1 MLTHFERGAAKFRR
15 MQGYPDATPS
25 LPNWRLG
32 HNQGQRKDTRVPLE
46 VARPCGHGAYP
57 QGHLWAAPT
66 SVARMRQGAL
76 PGPHPPSVARQ
87 MRDGAHTAAA
97 RMRQG
102 GLPGPHP

>member
-1 MLTHFERGAAKFRR
+1 MLTLFQWSAAEYRV
-15 MQGYPDATPS
+15 MQGYPNAPPS

-32 HNQGQRKDTRVPLE
+32 HKQGQRKDTRAPLK

-57 QGHLWAAPT
+57 QGHLWEAPT

-87 MRDGAHTAAA
+87 IRDGAHSAAA
-97 RMRQG
+97 RMRKG
-102 GLPGPHP
+102 ALPGPHP